1 MKDKRDLLVKLD
13 FLEHKIETVLQ
24 ELHSAKTELVRIKGE
39 NQDLKAII
47 ERQNQEIKNFQNQ
60 EKISKIVSSI
70 AEDAHNPSELKLKI
84 NEYIR
89 EIDKCIAHLSE

>member
-13 FLEHKIETVLQ
+13 FLEHKIESVLQ

-47 ERQNQEIKNFQNQ
+47 ERQNQEIKTF
-60 EKISKIVSSI
+60 KIKR
-70 AEDAHNPSELKLKI
+70 KLVKL
-84 NEYIR
+84 YR
-89 EIDKCIAHLSE
+89 Q

>member
-1 MKDKRDLLVKLD
+1 MKDKRELLVKLD
-13 FLEHKIETVLQ
+13 FLEHKIESVLE
-24 ELHSAKTELVRIKGE
+24 ELHSVKNELIRIKGE
-39 NQDLKAII
+39 NQDLKAVI